1 VNWLKRN
8 LSRELAL
15 VVASQTTSST
25 SPDEVHALAMF
36 GPYKQKQ
43 IIFVHENAT
52 LPYYAPKR

>member
-8 LSRELAL
+8 PIRKLAL
-15 VVASQTTSST
+15 VVASQTTCST
-25 SPDEVHALAMF
+25 SPDEVHVLAML